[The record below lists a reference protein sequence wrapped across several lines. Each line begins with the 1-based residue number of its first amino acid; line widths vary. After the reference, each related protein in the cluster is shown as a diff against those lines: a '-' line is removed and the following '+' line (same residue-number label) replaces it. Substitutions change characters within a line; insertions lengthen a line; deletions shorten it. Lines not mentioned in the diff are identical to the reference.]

1 MSKVLISSLIDQI
14 NLLLSRPV
22 GSVSKKVS
30 SEVIHQREQLKQLR
44 AQLES
49 LPDDLQLRSLD
60 KQYQG
65 LVAGLQ
71 DQIQSQIQ
79 NQSKLPDKQ
88 PHAPISKT
96 DKLEVSGNLFGN
108 EFEPIMETSSMTSS
122 TPEPNSTFVN
132 DRMIA
137 TLQQAI
143 QQTLQQVVKD
153 TVQQSIQQVVS
164 QTLAVERALMV
175 GEISTSLNK
184 IVEAQQRSQISQ
196 ELITL
201 NQQKQK
207 LNAEIL
213 QLESDRTTWMQQ
225 FQEFQTSQQQ
235 SLDRSLQSVNTH
247 LQEQVSQTVA
257 RTLQDNLVSLTGNN
271 LTGNNLVTINSPTD
285 SPSQEEEFV
294 NKVQEQ
300 TDRFLVHLDEMFSS
314 TFRSLE
320 KDIQGYQTSIEA
332 KLGHIETLEQKGE
345 ALINAL
351 VDRISQQN
359 ESPSENSSKNISK
372 NQSQSLSEE
381 TSQSEPVIVNVLPEL
396 PDDIPLHYL
405 DTVTEPVDENL
416 ISSLLAGNE
425 FGEAIAEPIAEFT
438 AESNLEPRSD
448 VSIDTIIDVEPIVE
462 VAATNDE
469 VLVTDNLDVDLGIVS
484 EKLENP
490 EQADGVDS
498 LLDISEEEI
507 GVNVTE
513 IESILGAPPES
524 LFESSVDEDTEL
536 DSYLDEVESELS
548 IESNQLESIFED
560 RLEFESNKF
569 DPDFDPDFDVDAA
582 THIFENLDLP
592 SLENNESLNIDDS
605 EGVLD
610 ALSEA
615 RMDETVNENENNSDV
630 EIDDP
635 DLLQWLEE
643 SSDRPHPS
651 NIAEITADEDLM
663 SWLDKDSLDMAKLP
677 TTDPL
682 KSQESPKQFAAAPI
696 SELATFDPLAIPSS
710 EVQQVSDQANDSD
723 ESLILLTN
731 ESIDDLNFPA
741 WEDSLVDVLN
751 SDLER
756 LGSGG
761 DIDPLMSHNLNQFI
775 RNTPYSL
782 TNWETQNPQTFPTI
796 IDISAQP
803 ANSANSDRL
812 STETSL
818 QLTEAEVTTPPIKEV
833 NHQVNQ
839 PDEQS
844 EIVIDIDDS
853 QASPF
858 VAKASEIPE
867 IFDDPD
873 ALFDAS
879 DDMDAIFAEVI
890 AETAAKYSQATPF
903 ETNDELD
910 ELFTPSNEPIGS
922 NIAPDLNP
930 NPDISKNTSADLDID
945 FNNDSELDTLLFG
958 FDPVTEI
965 ESSFND
971 FDNLKTAINPYNL
984 ANTQITSQVS
994 SQKTINDFD
1003 TMMQGLPKSNHDQRP
1018 NSFDTVMQGLTEIDG
1033 EEIDVGAVTFED
1045 AMAFSEPI
1053 EFIEEE
1059 LDTILQGFVQ
1069 PEMVSLSPP
1078 QVTSF
1083 PAVDESRTFLDPLTE
1098 DLNINVTQQHDWND
1112 VLEELEVELSQPVS
1126 QNKDRSEAVELS
1138 ADEFFASLEHDRLN
1152 LFADKPVKAV
1162 RSAQTSNVSG
1172 NSPSNAVSEEISD
1185 AIADLDNLSN
1195 LADFDNNLEEE
1206 DLLLNEFADSQGEES
1221 NDQSNSQTS
1230 NKANSEWDELLND
1243 LESFNF
1249 NQPLLDDRRE
1259 QLGLSSVAPIT
1270 DSLENVFDIDSLV
1283 MESNSVPLIPSPP
1296 EKEVYSLDDNWILGV
1311 DFGST
1316 ALRASLFNSNSGR
1329 VYSLRFDD
1337 AEELPCK
1344 LAWTENHSLEDP
1356 ITKDIRILSKKTH
1369 ATGLEEGEVALVHF
1383 KQFLKLGLPY
1393 RGVST
1398 WQPIVQWSDRHQ
1410 ASLRWLI
1417 AALKNLLEQIQTR
1430 ANHPRLPD
1438 VGMILLKLSGV
1449 VFGYPSNWSDTYI
1462 LNVREAILK
1471 SGLVSQAE
1479 QVTAVEQAIAPVLS
1493 LIHDHKLHDQKI
1505 SQEITLF
1512 IDAGA
1517 VTTSLCLTK
1526 GIEAK
1531 ESDRS
1536 KLHIRSLDYAGI
1548 SINQDIILKLFYPHW
1563 QLITNPNR
1571 HLCKFDHLN
1580 LPEIGATATQERT
1593 ILQQYLL
1600 SSTIGQ
1606 QMLELADRVKITFGK
1621 DMDVDSWNEE
1631 LMGQPI
1637 VVLRRELE
1645 NFIFQPFIQRLNREL
1660 NSILSNAG
1668 ILGEDIRQ
1676 VLLLG
1681 STMHIPSL
1689 SRWLAQ
1695 KLPNASI
1702 NPLATSVLASG
1713 LAVSPLYPNLQDI
1726 VRQQYSDYFLLQ
1738 EICRL
1743 NLTKSINPTQLLQQ
1757 LQNRGVNIKACRD
1770 RILTI
1775 LQGDLPEGLF
1785 PWQEPEQAVILG
1797 DPTLSS
1803 DLFAGQ
1809 LFELETDGTYQPN
1822 VTKFQQLRVYLQA
1835 IISNMSQTLNE
1846 PLVFPEI
1853 TSPSAT

>member
-1221 NDQSNSQTS
+1221 NDQFNSQTS

-1243 LESFNF
+1243 LESCYFIK
-1249 NQPLLDDRRE
+1249 PILVERRV
-1259 QLGLSSVAPIT
+1259 QLGV
-1270 DSLENVFDIDSLV
+1270 
-1283 MESNSVPLIPSPP
+1283 
-1296 EKEVYSLDDNWILGV
+1296 
-1311 DFGST
+1311 
-1316 ALRASLFNSNSGR
+1316 
-1329 VYSLRFDD
+1329 
-1337 AEELPCK
+1337 
-1344 LAWTENHSLEDP
+1344 
-1356 ITKDIRILSKKTH
+1356 
-1369 ATGLEEGEVALVHF
+1369 
-1383 KQFLKLGLPY
+1383 
-1393 RGVST
+1393 
-1398 WQPIVQWSDRHQ
+1398 
-1410 ASLRWLI
+1410 
-1417 AALKNLLEQIQTR
+1417 
-1430 ANHPRLPD
+1430 
-1438 VGMILLKLSGV
+1438 
-1449 VFGYPSNWSDTYI
+1449 
-1462 LNVREAILK
+1462 
-1471 SGLVSQAE
+1471 
-1479 QVTAVEQAIAPVLS
+1479 
-1493 LIHDHKLHDQKI
+1493 
-1505 SQEITLF
+1505 
-1512 IDAGA
+1512 
-1517 VTTSLCLTK
+1517 
-1526 GIEAK
+1526 
-1531 ESDRS
+1531 
-1536 KLHIRSLDYAGI
+1536 
-1548 SINQDIILKLFYPHW
+1548 
-1563 QLITNPNR
+1563 
-1571 HLCKFDHLN
+1571 
-1580 LPEIGATATQERT
+1580 
-1593 ILQQYLL
+1593 
-1600 SSTIGQ
+1600 
-1606 QMLELADRVKITFGK
+1606 
-1621 DMDVDSWNEE
+1621 
-1631 LMGQPI
+1631 
-1637 VVLRRELE
+1637 
-1645 NFIFQPFIQRLNREL
+1645 
-1660 NSILSNAG
+1660 
-1668 ILGEDIRQ
+1668 
-1676 VLLLG
+1676 
-1681 STMHIPSL
+1681 
-1689 SRWLAQ
+1689 
-1695 KLPNASI
+1695 
-1702 NPLATSVLASG
+1702 
-1713 LAVSPLYPNLQDI
+1713 
-1726 VRQQYSDYFLLQ
+1726 
-1738 EICRL
+1738 
-1743 NLTKSINPTQLLQQ
+1743 
-1757 LQNRGVNIKACRD
+1757 
-1770 RILTI
+1770 
-1775 LQGDLPEGLF
+1775 
-1785 PWQEPEQAVILG
+1785 
-1797 DPTLSS
+1797 
-1803 DLFAGQ
+1803 
-1809 LFELETDGTYQPN
+1809 
-1822 VTKFQQLRVYLQA
+1822 
-1835 IISNMSQTLNE
+1835 
-1846 PLVFPEI
+1846 
-1853 TSPSAT
+1853 

>member
-1 MSKVLISSLIDQI
+1 MSKVLISGLVDEI

-22 GSVSKKVS
+22 GSVSKKAS
-30 SEVIHQREQLKQLR
+30 PEVIHQREQLKQLR
-44 AQLES
+44 SQLES
-49 LPDDLQLRSLD
+49 LTDDSQMRSLD

-65 LVAGLQ
+65 LITGLQ
-71 DQIQSQIQ
+71 DQIKSQIQIQIQ
-79 NQSKLPDKQ
+79 NQNKSYDKQ

-96 DKLEVSGNLFGN
+96 DKLNVSGNLFDT

-132 DRMIA
+132 DRLIA

-184 IVEAQQRSQISQ
+184 IVESQQRSHINQ

-225 FQEFQTSQQQ
+225 FQEFQASQQQ
-235 SLDRSLQSVNTH
+235 SLDRSLQSVNNH
-247 LQEQVSQTVA
+247 LKEQIQGQLSDTLHQTMQQTMQQTMAGTVTETVNQTVA
-257 RTLQDNLVSLTGNN
+257 RTLQDNLVNFTGNN
-271 LTGNNLVTINSPTD
+271 LAGINSPTD
-285 SPSQEEEFV
+285 SSDQKEEFV

-351 VDRISQQN
+351 VDRISQQT
-359 ESPSENSSKNISK
+359 ERPSENPSK
-372 NQSQSLSEE
+372 NQSEA
-381 TSQSEPVIVNVLPEL
+381 TSQSESVTAPVPVNVLPEL

-405 DTVTEPVDENL
+405 ETVTEPVDENL

-425 FGEAIAEPIAEFT
+425 FGEAIAEPLT
-438 AESNLEPRSD
+438 MSMG
-448 VSIDTIIDVEPIVE
+448 TIIDVEPIIEV
-462 VAATNDE
+462 VAANEE
-469 VLVTDNLDVDLGIVS
+469 VLVTDSLDLGSVS
-484 EKLENP
+484 EENKNTGNF
-490 EQADGVDS
+490 EQYNV
-498 LLDISEEEI
+498 SERLSNSSDEKRA
-507 GVNVTE
+507 VNVTE

-524 LFESSVDEDTEL
+524 LFESSSAKDTEF
-536 DSYLDEVESELS
+536 DSFLDEVDSLLAMDIETIDDRQINEESK
-548 IESNQLESIFED
+548 N
-560 RLEFESNKF
+560 
-569 DPDFDPDFDVDAA
+569 
-582 THIFENLDLP
+582 FENFDLL
-592 SLENNESLNIDDS
+592 SLENNANLINTDDS
-605 EGVLD
+605 EGILD
-610 ALSEA
+610 LLSEA
-615 RMDETVNENENNSDV
+615 NIEERVAGSDS
-630 EIDDP
+630 EINDQIDDQIDDP
-635 DLLQWLEE
+635 ELLQWLEE
-643 SSDRPHPS
+643 SSDRPHPN

-663 SWLDKDSLDMAKLP
+663 SWLDKDSDMTELP
-677 TTDPL
+677 TTDQL
-682 KSQESPKQFAAAPI
+682 KSQESPKQFVADSR
-696 SELATFDPLAIPSS
+696 SELANFDPATIPLSKT
-710 EVQQVSDQANDSD
+710 QQFSDQANDQADDSD

-731 ESIDDLNFPA
+731 QGMDDLSFPA
-741 WEDSLVDVLN
+741 WEDSLFDVLN
-751 SDLER
+751 SDLDR
-756 LGSGG
+756 LDAGD
-761 DIDPLMSHNLNQFI
+761 DIDPLVSHKLDQFI

-782 TNWETQNPQTFPTI
+782 TNWETQDPQGFPTI
-796 IDISAQP
+796 IDISAQS
-803 ANSANSDRL
+803 ANSINSDRL

-818 QLTEAEVTTPPIKEV
+818 QLTEQELTTPPIKEL
-833 NHQVNQ
+833 NYPN
-839 PDEQS
+839 EQS

-890 AETAAKYSQATPF
+890 AETAAKYSQAAPF

-910 ELFTPSNEPIGS
+910 GLFTLSNETSNEIIIP
-922 NIAPDLNP
+922 NIASHAETDTN
-930 NPDISKNTSADLDID
+930 NGADLDID
-945 FNNDSELDTLLFG
+945 LNNESELDTLLFG

-965 ESSFND
+965 ESSFDD
-971 FDNLKTAINPYNL
+971 FKDDFKTAINPYNRSD
-984 ANTQITSQVS
+984 TQIS
-994 SQKTINDFD
+994 SQKTTNDFD
-1003 TMMQGLPKSNHDQRP
+1003 TMMQGLPLGNYQGNHDQKTNP
-1018 NSFDTVMQGLTEIDG
+1018 VDTVMQGLSEIDC
-1033 EEIDVGAVTFED
+1033 EEIDVGAVTFAD
-1045 AMAFSEPI
+1045 AMSFSEPI
-1053 EFIEEE
+1053 QFIEEE
-1059 LDTILQGFVQ
+1059 LDTILQGFAH
-1069 PEMVSLSPP
+1069 PE
-1078 QVTSF
+1078 VTSF
-1083 PAVDESRTFLDPLTE
+1083 PVVDKSRTFLEPLTE
-1098 DLNINVTQQHDWND
+1098 DLNFNDTQQDDWND
-1112 VLEELEVELSQPVS
+1112 ALEELEVKLSQPTP
-1126 QNKDRSEAVELS
+1126 QNQDRTKAVELS
-1138 ADEFFASLEHDRLN
+1138 ADEFFASLEHNRLN
-1152 LFADKPVKAV
+1152 AFADKPEKALP
-1162 RSAQTSNVSG
+1162 SAQVSNVSG
-1172 NSPSNAVSEEISD
+1172 SSPSDRTSDRTSD
-1185 AIADLDNLSN
+1185 AIADLDGLSN
-1195 LADFDNNLEEE
+1195 LVDFDNNFEEE
-1206 DLLLNEFADSQGEES
+1206 DLLLNEFADSQGEETNQKNV
-1221 NDQSNSQTS
+1221 NDSKANE

-1270 DSLENVFDIDSLV
+1270 DSLENVLDIDSLV

-1296 EKEVYSLDDNWILGV
+1296 EKEVYSLEDTWILGV

-1316 ALRASLFNSNSGR
+1316 ALRASLFNSNTGR

-1337 AEELPCK
+1337 AEEMPCK
-1344 LAWTENHSLEDP
+1344 LAWTENHSLDDP
-1356 ITKDIRILSKKTH
+1356 ISTDIRILSKKAYT
-1369 ATGLEEGEVALVHF
+1369 AGLEEGEVALVHF

-1398 WQPIVQWSDRHQ
+1398 WQPIVQWSDSHQ

-1417 AALKNLLEQIQTR
+1417 AALKNLLEQVQTR
-1430 ANHPRLPD
+1430 ANHPQLPD
-1438 VGMILLKLSGV
+1438 VGLILLNLSGV

-1493 LIHDHKLHDQKI
+1493 LIHDHRLHDQKLHNQKI
-1505 SQEITLF
+1505 AQEITLF

-1548 SINQDIILKLFYPHW
+1548 NINQDIILKLFYPHW

-1600 SSTIGQ
+1600 SSTIGR

-1637 VVLRRELE
+1637 VVLRREIE

-1695 KLPNASI
+1695 KLPNATL
-1702 NPLATSVLASG
+1702 NPLATSVVASG

-1743 NLTKSINPTQLLQQ
+1743 NLTKSINPTQLLKQ
-1757 LQNRGVNIKACRD
+1757 LQNRGVNTKACRD

-1785 PWQEPEQAVILG
+1785 PWQEPEQAVILE

-1853 TSPSAT
+1853 TSSSAT

>member
-1 MSKVLISSLIDQI
+1 
-14 NLLLSRPV
+14 
-22 GSVSKKVS
+22 
-30 SEVIHQREQLKQLR
+30 
-44 AQLES
+44 
-49 LPDDLQLRSLD
+49 
-60 KQYQG
+60 
-65 LVAGLQ
+65 
-71 DQIQSQIQ
+71 
-79 NQSKLPDKQ
+79 
-88 PHAPISKT
+88 
-96 DKLEVSGNLFGN
+96 
-108 EFEPIMETSSMTSS
+108 
-122 TPEPNSTFVN
+122 
-132 DRMIA
+132 
-137 TLQQAI
+137 
-143 QQTLQQVVKD
+143 
-153 TVQQSIQQVVS
+153 
-164 QTLAVERALMV
+164 
-175 GEISTSLNK
+175 
-184 IVEAQQRSQISQ
+184 
-196 ELITL
+196 
-201 NQQKQK
+201 
-207 LNAEIL
+207 
-213 QLESDRTTWMQQ
+213 
-225 FQEFQTSQQQ
+225 
-235 SLDRSLQSVNTH
+235 
-247 LQEQVSQTVA
+247 
-257 RTLQDNLVSLTGNN
+257 
-271 LTGNNLVTINSPTD
+271 
-285 SPSQEEEFV
+285 
-294 NKVQEQ
+294 
-300 TDRFLVHLDEMFSS
+300 
-314 TFRSLE
+314 
-320 KDIQGYQTSIEA
+320 
-332 KLGHIETLEQKGE
+332 
-345 ALINAL
+345 
-351 VDRISQQN
+351 
-359 ESPSENSSKNISK
+359 
-372 NQSQSLSEE
+372 
-381 TSQSEPVIVNVLPEL
+381 
-396 PDDIPLHYL
+396 
-405 DTVTEPVDENL
+405 
-416 ISSLLAGNE
+416 
-425 FGEAIAEPIAEFT
+425 
-438 AESNLEPRSD
+438 
-448 VSIDTIIDVEPIVE
+448 
-462 VAATNDE
+462 
-469 VLVTDNLDVDLGIVS
+469 
-484 EKLENP
+484 
-490 EQADGVDS
+490 
-498 LLDISEEEI
+498 
-507 GVNVTE
+507 
-513 IESILGAPPES
+513 
-524 LFESSVDEDTEL
+524 
-536 DSYLDEVESELS
+536 
-548 IESNQLESIFED
+548 
-560 RLEFESNKF
+560 
-569 DPDFDPDFDVDAA
+569 
-582 THIFENLDLP
+582 
-592 SLENNESLNIDDS
+592 
-605 EGVLD
+605 
-610 ALSEA
+610 
-615 RMDETVNENENNSDV
+615 
-630 EIDDP
+630 
-635 DLLQWLEE
+635 
-643 SSDRPHPS
+643 
-651 NIAEITADEDLM
+651 
-663 SWLDKDSLDMAKLP
+663 
-677 TTDPL
+677 
-682 KSQESPKQFAAAPI
+682 
-696 SELATFDPLAIPSS
+696 
-710 EVQQVSDQANDSD
+710 
-723 ESLILLTN
+723 
-731 ESIDDLNFPA
+731 
-741 WEDSLVDVLN
+741 
-751 SDLER
+751 
-756 LGSGG
+756 
-761 DIDPLMSHNLNQFI
+761 
-775 RNTPYSL
+775 
-782 TNWETQNPQTFPTI
+782 
-796 IDISAQP
+796 
-803 ANSANSDRL
+803 SANSDRL
-812 STETSL
+812 PTETSL
-818 QLTEAEVTTPPIKEV
+818 QLTEEELRTPLIKELNHPV
-833 NHQVNQ
+833 NH
-839 PDEQS
+839 PDEKP

-858 VAKASEIPE
+858 IAKANEIPE
-867 IFDDPD
+867 IFDNPD

-903 ETNDELD
+903 ETNDEID
-910 ELFTPSNEPIGS
+910 ELFTLSNESGNS
-922 NIAPDLNP
+922 RLENSHANASTNTSENLDLN
-930 NPDISKNTSADLDID
+930 IDL
-945 FNNDSELDTLLFG
+945 NNESELDTLLFG

-971 FDNLKTAINPYNL
+971 FDNLKTAINPN
-984 ANTQITSQVS
+984 NFVGTQTSP
-994 SQKTINDFD
+994 QKTTNDFD
-1003 TMMQGLPKSNHDQRP
+1003 TMMQGLPQGNHDQKRNP
-1018 NSFDTVMQGLTEIDG
+1018 VDTVMQGLSEIDY
-1033 EEIDVGAVTFED
+1033 EEIDVGAVTFVD
-1045 AMAFSEPI
+1045 AMTFSEPI
-1053 EFIEEE
+1053 KFIEEE
-1059 LDTILQGFVQ
+1059 LDTILQGFAY
-1069 PEMVSLSPP
+1069 PEIANFPNPS

-1083 PAVDESRTFLDPLTE
+1083 PVVGESPTFLDPLTE
-1098 DLNINVTQQHDWND
+1098 DLNFNATQQNSWQDA
-1112 VLEELEVELSQPVS
+1112 LEELEVELSQPS
-1126 QNKDRSEAVELS
+1126 SHSDQKDKDRPQSIELS
-1138 ADEFFASLEHDRLN
+1138 ADEFFASLEYDRLN
-1152 LFADKPVKAV
+1152 VFADKPEKVVPSVKAPNLSV
-1162 RSAQTSNVSG
+1162 
-1172 NSPSNAVSEEISD
+1172 NSPSNA
-1185 AIADLDNLSN
+1185 IADL
-1195 LADFDNNLEEE
+1195 ADLDDLTDLVNFDNDLEAE
-1206 DLLLNEFADSQGEES
+1206 DLLLNEFADAQREEP
-1221 NDQSNSQTS
+1221 NDQPN

-1270 DSLENVFDIDSLV
+1270 DSLENVLDIDSLV
-1283 MESNSVPLIPSPP
+1283 MESSSAPLIPSPP
-1296 EKEVYSLDDNWILGV
+1296 EKEVYSLDDTWILGV

-1316 ALRASLFNSNSGR
+1316 ALRASLFNSNTGR
-1329 VYSLRFDD
+1329 VYSLRFDAAD
-1337 AEELPCK
+1337 EMPCK
-1344 LAWTENHSLEDP
+1344 LAWTENHSLDDP
-1356 ITKDIRILSKKTH
+1356 ISKDIRVLTNKIHS
-1369 ATGLEEGEVALVHF
+1369 TGLEEGEVAIVHF

-1398 WQPIVQWSDRHQ
+1398 WQPIVQWSDSHQ

-1621 DMDVDSWNEE
+1621 DMGVDSWNEE

-1645 NFIFQPFIQRLNREL
+1645 NFILQPFIQRLNREL

-1668 ILGEDIRQ
+1668 IIGEDIRQ

-1695 KLPNASI
+1695 KLPKASI

-1853 TSPSAT
+1853 KSSSLT

>member
-1 MSKVLISSLIDQI
+1 MSKVLISSLIDEI

-22 GSVSKKVS
+22 GSVSKKAS
-30 SEVIHQREQLKQLR
+30 PDVIHQREQLKQLR
-44 AQLES
+44 SHLES
-49 LPDDLQLRSLD
+49 LTNDTQLPSLD
-60 KQYQG
+60 KQYQV
-65 LVAGLQ
+65 LVTDL
-71 DQIQSQIQ
+71 QSQIQ
-79 NQSKLPDKQ
+79 RKSYNQQSHDRT
-88 PHAPISKT
+88 SKT
-96 DKLEVSGNLFGN
+96 DKLEPFGNLFGT
-108 EFEPIMETSSMTSS
+108 EYDPIMETSSMTSS

-137 TLQQAI
+137 ALQQAI

-175 GEISTSLNK
+175 GEISANLNK

-225 FQEFQTSQQQ
+225 FQEFQASQQQ
-235 SLDRSLQSVNTH
+235 SLDRSLQSVNNH
-247 LQEQVSQTVA
+247 LKEQIQGQLSDTLQQTMAGTVAETVNQTVA
-257 RTLQDNLVSLTGNN
+257 KTLQDNLANLAGNN
-271 LTGNNLVTINSPTD
+271 LAGNNLVGINYPKDGS
-285 SPSQEEEFV
+285 SQEEEFV

-300 TDRFLVHLDEMFSS
+300 TDRFLLHLDEMFSS

-320 KDIQGYQTSIEA
+320 RDIQGYQTSIEA
-332 KLGHIETLEQKGE
+332 KLGHMETLEQKGE

-351 VDRISQQN
+351 VDRISQQTEN
-359 ESPSENSSKNISK
+359 PASPSEAIS
-372 NQSQSLSEE
+372 QPQ
-381 TSQSEPVIVNVLPEL
+381 PVIVNVLPEL

-405 DTVTEPVDENL
+405 ETVTEPVDENL

-425 FGEAIAEPIAEFT
+425 FGEAIAEPAGELIV
-438 AESNLEPRSD
+438 EPVIEMSVD
-448 VSIDTIIDVEPIVE
+448 KIIDIEPIIE
-462 VAATNDE
+462 VADTNEE
-469 VLVTDNLDVDLGIVS
+469 VLITDTLDLDRNS
-484 EKLENP
+484 ENP
-490 EQADGVDS
+490 EQADVFDS
-498 LLDISEEEI
+498 LFNSPEEAI

-524 LFESSVDEDTEL
+524 LFESSDDEVTEL
-536 DSYLDEVESELS
+536 DSYLDEVESSLDMDMEPVKEQQVDIDS
-548 IESNQLESIFED
+548 NYFESRLES
-560 RLEFESNKF
+560 SNVH
-569 DPDFDPDFDVDAA
+569 PDFDVDAA
-582 THIFENLDLP
+582 TQIFEGLDFP
-592 SLENNESLNIDDS
+592 SLEISESLGNRQTLESD
-605 EGVLD
+605 LPP
-610 ALSEA
+610 LSESII
-615 RMDETVNENENNSDV
+615 DENEP

-635 DLLQWLEE
+635 ELLQWLEE
-643 SSDRPHPS
+643 SSDRPHPN
-651 NIAEITADEDLM
+651 NIADISADEDLM
-663 SWLDKDSLDMAKLP
+663 SWLDNDSLDMAKLP
-677 TTDPL
+677 ITEQF
-682 KSQESPKQFAAAPI
+682 KSKEIPI
-696 SELATFDPLAIPSS
+696 QSTSDSLSELAKFDPATIPSS
-710 EVQQVSDQANDSD
+710 ESDEVINQASDQANDSD

-731 ESIDDLNFPA
+731 QGMDDLSFPA
-741 WEDSLVDVLN
+741 WEDSLFDVLN

-756 LGSGG
+756 LDASG
-761 DIDPLMSHNLNQFI
+761 DVDPLMSHNLDQFI

-782 TNWETQNPQTFPTI
+782 TNWEAQEPQSYPTI
-796 IDISAQP
+796 IDISAQS

-812 STETSL
+812 PTETSL
-818 QLTEAEVTTPPIKEV
+818 QLTEEELIVPPIKELNHPV
-833 NHQVNQ
+833 NH
-839 PDEQS
+839 PDEKS

-858 VAKASEIPE
+858 VAKAGEIPE

-879 DDMDAIFAEVI
+879 DDSDAIFAEVI

-910 ELFTPSNEPIGS
+910 ELFTLSNESGNF
-922 NIAPDLNP
+922 NIDSHANSEANLDLDLN
-930 NPDISKNTSADLDID
+930 IDL
-945 FNNDSELDTLLFG
+945 NNESELDTLLFG

-971 FDNLKTAINPYNL
+971 FDNLKTAINPNNL
-984 ANTQITSQVS
+984 VDTQTS
-994 SQKTINDFD
+994 SQKITSDFD
-1003 TMMQGLPKSNHDQRP
+1003 TMMQGLPQGNHDQKANP
-1018 NSFDTVMQGLTEIDG
+1018 VDTVMQGLSPIDYD
-1033 EEIDVGAVTFED
+1033 EIDVGAVTFED
-1045 AMAFSEPI
+1045 AMTFSEPI
-1053 EFIEEE
+1053 KFIEEE
-1059 LDTILQGFVQ
+1059 LDTILQGFAY
-1069 PEMVSLSPP
+1069 PESANFPNPS

-1083 PAVDESRTFLDPLTE
+1083 PVVGESRTFLDPLTE
-1098 DLNINVTQQHDWND
+1098 DLNFNVTQQNSWQDA
-1112 VLEELEVELSQPVS
+1112 LEELEVELSQPS
-1126 QNKDRSEAVELS
+1126 SHSDQKDKDRPKVIELS
-1138 ADEFFASLEHDRLN
+1138 ADEFFASLEYDRLN
-1152 LFADKPVKAV
+1152 VFADKPEKVIPSAKAPNL
-1162 RSAQTSNVSG
+1162 SA
-1172 NSPSNAVSEEISD
+1172 NSPSDATSD
-1185 AIADLDNLSN
+1185 AIPDLDDLTNLV
-1195 LADFDNNLEEE
+1195 DFDNDLEAE
-1206 DLLLNEFADSQGEES
+1206 DLLLNEFADAQREEP
-1221 NDQSNSQTS
+1221 NDQPN
-1230 NKANSEWDELLND
+1230 NKAKSEWDELLND

-1249 NQPLLDDRRE
+1249 TQPLLDDRRE

-1270 DSLENVFDIDSLV
+1270 DSLENVLDIDSLV
-1283 MESNSVPLIPSPP
+1283 MESSSVPLIPSPP
-1296 EKEVYSLDDNWILGV
+1296 EKEVYSLDDTWILGV

-1316 ALRASLFNSNSGR
+1316 ALRASLFNSNTGR

-1337 AEELPCK
+1337 TEEMLCK
-1344 LAWTENHSLEDP
+1344 LAWTENHSLDDP
-1356 ITKDIRILSKKTH
+1356 ISQDIRILTKKIHT
-1369 ATGLEEGEVALVHF
+1369 TVLEEGEVALVHF

-1430 ANHPRLPD
+1430 ANHSQLPD
-1438 VGMILLKLSGV
+1438 VGLILLKLSGV

-1493 LIHDHKLHDQKI
+1493 LIHDHDQKI

-1580 LPEIGATATQERT
+1580 LPEIGATDTQERT

-1621 DMDVDSWNEE
+1621 DMGVDSWNEE

-1645 NFIFQPFIQRLNREL
+1645 NFILQPFIQRLNREL

-1689 SRWLAQ
+1689 SRWLSQ

-1713 LAVSPLYPNLQDI
+1713 LAVSPLYPNLQDV

-1757 LQNRGVNIKACRD
+1757 LQMRGINIKACRD

-1846 PLVFPEI
+1846 PLVFPE
-1853 TSPSAT
+1853 TKLK

>member
-1 MSKVLISSLIDQI
+1 MSKVLISGLIDEI

-22 GSVSKKVS
+22 GSVSKKAS
-30 SEVIHQREQLKQLR
+30 PEVIQQREQLKQLR
-44 AQLES
+44 SQLES
-49 LPDDLQLRSLD
+49 LTDDSQMRSLD

-65 LVAGLQ
+65 LITGLQ
-71 DQIQSQIQ
+71 DQIQSQIHSQIQ
-79 NQSKLPDKQ
+79 NQSKLYDKQ
-88 PHAPISKT
+88 SHAPISKT
-96 DKLEVSGNLFGN
+96 DKLDVSGNLFDT

-132 DRMIA
+132 DRLIA

-225 FQEFQTSQQQ
+225 FQEFQASQQQ
-235 SLDRSLQSVNTH
+235 SLDRSLQSVNNH
-247 LQEQVSQTVA
+247 LKAQIQGQLSDTLQQTVAGTVAENVNQTVA
-257 RTLQDNLVSLTGNN
+257 RTLQDNLANLTANN
-271 LTGNNLVTINSPTD
+271 LTVNKLAEINSPTD
-285 SPSQEEEFV
+285 SSDQKEEFA

-351 VDRISQQN
+351 VDRISQQT
-359 ESPSENSSKNISK
+359 ERPSEN
-372 NQSQSLSEE
+372 LSEA
-381 TSQSEPVIVNVLPEL
+381 TSQPESVTDPVPVNVLPEL

-405 DTVTEPVDENL
+405 ETVTEPVDENL

-425 FGEAIAEPIAEFT
+425 FGEAIAEPTAEPIAEPVI
-438 AESNLEPRSD
+438 EMN
-448 VSIDTIIDVEPIVE
+448 IDTIIDVEPIIE
-462 VAATNDE
+462 VDVSNEE
-469 VLVTDNLDVDLGIVS
+469 VLVTDNLDLGSVS
-484 EKLENP
+484 
-490 EQADGVDS
+490 
-498 LLDISEEEI
+498 
-507 GVNVTE
+507 E

-524 LFESSVDEDTEL
+524 LFESSVDEVTEI
-536 DSYLDEVESELS
+536 DAYFESS
-548 IESNQLESIFED
+548 
-560 RLEFESNKF
+560 LEFESSKV
-569 DPDFDPDFDVDAA
+569 DPDFDVDAA
-582 THIFENLDLP
+582 TQIFENLGLP
-592 SLENNESLNIDDS
+592 SLENNESKLDIDDS
-605 EGVLD
+605 EGILD
-610 ALSEA
+610 SLSEA
-615 RMDETVNENENNSDV
+615 GMNETVESENESENES
-630 EIDDP
+630 DDP
-635 DLLQWLEE
+635 ELLQWLEE

-651 NIAEITADEDLM
+651 NMAEISADEELM

-677 TTDPL
+677 TTDQF
-682 KSQESPKQFAAAPI
+682 KSQESPVQFAVDSP
-696 SELATFDPLAIPSS
+696 SELATFDPATIPFS
-710 EVQQVSDQANDSD
+710 ETQQVSDQANDSD
-723 ESLILLTN
+723 ESLILLN
-731 ESIDDLNFPA
+731 NQVVDDFSFPV
-741 WEDSLVDVLN
+741 WEDSLFDVLN

-756 LGSGG
+756 LDAGG
-761 DIDPLMSHNLNQFI
+761 DIDPLVSHKLDQFI

-782 TNWETQNPQTFPTI
+782 TNWETQDPQGFPTT
-796 IDISAQP
+796 IDISAQS
-803 ANSANSDRL
+803 ATSANSDRL

-818 QLTEAEVTTPPIKEV
+818 QLTEQELTTPPIKEPV
-833 NHQVNQ
+833 NYPLNH

-844 EIVIDIDDS
+844 EIVVDLDDS

-873 ALFDAS
+873 ALFEAS

-903 ETNDELD
+903 ETSDELD
-910 ELFTPSNEPIGS
+910 ELFALSNESGVS
-922 NIAPDLNP
+922 NIDSHAN
-930 NPDISKNTSADLDID
+930 ISASTSANLDID
-945 FNNDSELDTLLFG
+945 LNNESELDTLLFE
-958 FDPVTEI
+958 FDPVIES
-965 ESSFND
+965 ESSF
-971 FDNLKTAINPYNL
+971 
-984 ANTQITSQVS
+984 
-994 SQKTINDFD
+994 NDFD
-1003 TMMQGLPKSNHDQRP
+1003 TMMQGLPKSNHDQKTNP
-1018 NSFDTVMQGLTEIDG
+1018 VDTVMQGLSEIDDD
-1033 EEIDVGAVTFED
+1033 EIDVGAVTFED
-1045 AMAFSEPI
+1045 AMTFSEPI
-1053 EFIEEE
+1053 KFIEEE
-1059 LDTILQGFVQ
+1059 LDTILQGFAH
-1069 PEMVSLSPP
+1069 PEMVIPSTS
-1078 QVTSF
+1078 QVTTF
-1083 PAVDESRTFLDPLTE
+1083 PIADESRTFLDPLTE
-1098 DLNINVTQQHDWND
+1098 DLDFNVTQQHDWND
-1112 VLEELEVELSQPVS
+1112 VLEELEVELSQPIP
-1126 QNKDRSEAVELS
+1126 QNKDRPETIELS

-1152 LFADKPVKAV
+1152 VFADKPEKVVPLVQAPIQAPNL
-1162 RSAQTSNVSG
+1162 SA
-1172 NSPSNAVSEEISD
+1172 NSASDGIAAD
-1185 AIADLDNLSN
+1185 AIADWADLDNLSN
-1195 LADFDNNLEEE
+1195 VVDFDNNFEEE
-1206 DLLLNEFADSQGEES
+1206 DLLLNEFADAQGEETNHNQA
-1221 NDQSNSQTS
+1221 NDNQ
-1230 NKANSEWDELLND
+1230 ANSEWDELLND

-1249 NQPLLDDRRE
+1249 NEPLLDDRRE

-1270 DSLENVFDIDSLV
+1270 DSLENVLDIDSLV

-1296 EKEVYSLDDNWILGV
+1296 EKEVYSLDDTWILGV

-1316 ALRASLFNSNSGR
+1316 ALRASLFNSNTGR

-1337 AEELPCK
+1337 AEEMPCK
-1344 LAWTENHSLEDP
+1344 LAWTENHSLDDP
-1356 ITKDIRILSKKTH
+1356 ISTDIRILSKKTH

-1430 ANHPRLPD
+1430 ANHPQLPD
-1438 VGMILLKLSGV
+1438 VGLILLKLSGV

-1479 QVTAVEQAIAPVLS
+1479 QVIAVEQAIAPVLS
-1493 LIHDHKLHDQKI
+1493 LIHDHRLHDHGLHALKI
-1505 SQEITLF
+1505 AQEITLF

-1571 HLCKFDHLN
+1571 HLCNFDHLN

-1600 SSTIGQ
+1600 SSTIGR

-1689 SRWLAQ
+1689 SRWLSQ
-1695 KLPNASI
+1695 KLPNASL
-1702 NPLATSVLASG
+1702 NPLATSVVASG

-1743 NLTKSINPTQLLQQ
+1743 NLTKSINPNQLLQQ

-1785 PWQEPEQAVILG
+1785 PWQEPEQAVILE

-1853 TSPSAT
+1853 TSSSAT